1 MNHKSNLPQRR
12 SLRLRGYDYSQPGA
26 YFITICV
33 EQQKCL
39 FGEIIK
45 GKMQLNVTGEIVA
58 EWWNCIPQHFPSVKT
73 EDFVIMPNHI
83 HGIISW
89 NIDVG
94 TGSPRPQNTLI
105 VGTVSHR
112 HKDSP
117 SLGTIVGYFKYQS
130 TKYINELDNTPGRR
144 IWQSRYHDH
153 VIRDDIDFGR
163 LREYIQNN
171 PKQWE
176 LDQLHP
182 DNKGGDTQT

>member
-1 MNHKSNLPQRR
+1 M
-12 SLRLRGYDYSQPGA
+12 
-26 YFITICV
+26 
-33 EQQKCL
+33 
-39 FGEIIK
+39 
-45 GKMQLNVTGEIVA
+45 
-58 EWWNCIPQHFPSVKT
+58 
-73 EDFVIMPNHI
+73 
-83 HGIISW
+83 
-89 NIDVG
+89 
-94 TGSPRPQNTLI
+94 
-105 VGTVSHR
+105 SHR